1 MRLKK
6 TNIRIGVFIAMAMI
20 VGYIETLIPFSFG
33 VPGIKLGLTNIVIV
47 VALYSMNGKE
57 AFIISMIRIVLVG
70 FLFGN
75 VWGILYSLSGGIL
88 SFLIMALLKRTH
100 KFSLIGVS
108 VVGGV
113 FHNIG
118 QVIVAALAV
127 ENFYVVFYLPALM
140 IGGIIT
146 GILIGIL
153 AKEINLRL
161 PKNCMN

>member
-1 MRLKK
+1 MKK